1 MQLNICHLQ
10 KDNAHIKYE
19 MYKFPN
25 QSINFF
31 INYIMQ
37 SEGKREAHLVTDT
50 MIWVDCSCF
59 PKPGEELWKNAI
71 DTICQLGSECSKGS
85 EKPLTLATFLFLS
98 SSSCQGTAP
107 LHAPSSFLILVYKSR
122 IPLSKSWLHTS
133 LSKESL
139 PENGLNKCILCCL

>member
-25 QSINFF
+25 QLINFF

-50 MIWVDCSCF
+50 MMWVDCSCF

-122 IPLSKSWLHTS
+122 IPYRKVDSTPAFLRSPCLK
-133 LSKESL
+133 
-139 PENGLNKCILCCL
+139 NGLNKCILCCL